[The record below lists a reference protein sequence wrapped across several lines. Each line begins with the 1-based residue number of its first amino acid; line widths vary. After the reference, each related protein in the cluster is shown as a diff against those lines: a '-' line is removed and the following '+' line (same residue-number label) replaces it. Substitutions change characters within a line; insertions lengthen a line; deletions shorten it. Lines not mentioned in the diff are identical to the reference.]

1 MATAK
6 KTETIEVKPLR
17 IEKMNIRIVGDTPF
31 IVHAWS
37 EKAKKEMLDAQQ
49 SARKKTKRPY
59 RDPFDEFAKSLY
71 WLTPM
76 PQEEWTDPLTGE
88 KRMRVTEELF
98 DKAIKEGARFGF
110 PANSFKQA
118 ANSAA
123 YRMGEVPNQMA
134 LRSAY
139 FLNDINGGELVEM
152 KGSVPMCREDMVK
165 VGQGTADLRYRGMFD
180 TWYCDMVLEF
190 NANGKYTKAEIIDFL
205 NKGGY
210 GVGVGEWRPEHD
222 GMFGRFHVEAIG
234 K

>member
-1 MATAK
+1 MATK
-6 KTETIEVKPLR
+6 KEDVIQIKPLR
-17 IEKMNIRIVGDTPF
+17 KERMKIRIAGDTPF

-37 EKAKKEMLDAQQ
+37 EKAKKEMLEAQQ

-76 PQEEWTDPLTGE
+76 PQEEWEDPLTGE

-98 DKAIKEGARFGF
+98 DQAIQNGARFGF

-139 FLNDINGGELVEM
+139 FLNDINGGELVEI
-152 KGSVPMCREDMVK
+152 KGSTPLLREDMVK
-165 VGQGTADLRYRGMFD
+165 VGLGTADLRYRGMFD

-190 NANGKYTKAEIIDFL
+190 NANGKYTKTEIIDFL

-222 GMFGRFHVEAIG
+222 GMFGRFHVEAI

>member
-1 MATAK
+1 MATK
-6 KTETIEVKPLR
+6 KDEVIQIKPLR
-17 IEKMNIRIVGDTPF
+17 KEKMQIRISGDSPF

-37 EKAKKEMLDAQQ
+37 EKAKKEMLEAQQ

-76 PQEEWTDPLTGE
+76 PQEEWTDPITGE

-98 DKAIKEGARFGF
+98 DEAIKNGARFGF

-139 FLNDINGGELVEM
+139 FLNDINGGELVEI
-152 KGSVPMCREDMVK
+152 KGSSPLCREDMVR
-165 VGQGTADLRYRGMFD
+165 VGQGTADLRYRAMFD

-190 NANGKYTKAEIIDFL
+190 NANGKYTKTEIIDFL

-222 GMFGRFHVEAIG
+222 GMFGRFHVETI